1 MRGGFL
7 SNDKR
12 KVQRS
17 QPMFKSCLRFQSK
30 GWLLGPALIVGSIK
44 VRLSDE
50 LKG

>member
-17 QPMFKSCLRFQSK
+17 QPVLKYYLRFQSK
-30 GWLLGPALIVGSIK
+30 GWLLGPVPSERDVLV
-44 VRLSDE
+44 
-50 LKG
+50 